1 MKKLLSVSRDAKTI
15 KGEKALIGDETVT
28 EDGYLTA
35 ILYLAPHI
43 LSGLNVCPNATPGCI
58 KGCLNTAGRGT
69 MSVVQRGRLRKTK
82 EFRENRS
89 AFVSQLR
96 KEIHALIRKAKRE
109 NLIPLVRLN
118 GTSDLP
124 WEAIIDMT
132 EFQGLVTFY
141 DYTKSFP
148 RMVSYLDGRTDSGRP
163 WPKNY
168 LLTFSLAET
177 NAVEATVVLR
187 HGGPVAAVFRSEDT
201 IPDTWLGYPVVSGDR
216 HDARVEDAYG
226 CVVALYAKGAAKHD
240 TSGFVQDAYLVDW
253 VKQ

>member
-15 KGEKALIGDETVT
+15 KGEKALQHDETVT

-69 MSVVQRGRLRKTK
+69 MNVVQRGRLRKTK

-96 KEIHALIRKAKRE
+96 KAIHALIRKAKRE
-109 NLIPLVRLN
+109 NLIPLVRSN
-118 GTSDLP
+118 GTSELP
-124 WEAIIDMT
+124 WEAIIDMS
-132 EFQGLVTFY
+132 EFEGLCLFY
-141 DYTKSFP
+141 DYTKSFS
-148 RMVSYLDGRTDSGRP
+148 RMVSYISGQTDSGKP

-177 NAVEATVVLR
+177 NAVEATMVLK
-187 HGGPVAAVFRSEDT
+187 HGGPVAAVCRSEDM

-226 CVVALYAKGAAKHD
+226 CVVALYAKGDAKHD
-240 TSGFVQDAYLVDW
+240 TSGFVQDA
-253 VKQ
+253 

>member
-15 KGEKALIGDETVT
+15 KGEKALVGDDSIT

-69 MSVVQRGRLRKTK
+69 MNVVQRGRLRKTK
-82 EFRENRS
+82 LFRENRS
-89 AFVSQLR
+89 GFVRQLR

-132 EFQGLVTFY
+132 EFEGICTFY

-148 RMVSYLDGRTDSGRP
+148 RMVSYLDGRTDSGKP
-163 WPKNY
+163 WPTNY
-168 LLTFSLAET
+168 LLTYSLAET
-177 NAVEATVVLR
+177 NAVESTMVLK
-187 HGGPVAAVFRSEDT
+187 HGGPVAAVFRSEDM

-226 CVVALYAKGAAKHD
+226 CVVALYAKGDAKHD
-240 TSGFVQDAYLVDW
+240 TSGFVQDA
-253 VKQ
+253 